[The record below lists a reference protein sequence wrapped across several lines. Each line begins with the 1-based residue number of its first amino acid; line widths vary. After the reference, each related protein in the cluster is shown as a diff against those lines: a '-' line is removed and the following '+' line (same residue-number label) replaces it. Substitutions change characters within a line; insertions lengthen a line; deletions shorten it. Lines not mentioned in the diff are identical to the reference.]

1 MNGCLRQ
8 ILRSYFRLKLIN
20 YLLLARVSKSRYSLE
35 KTLRWRTIMGILN
48 NKGNA
53 GGLAMLILLS
63 TSMILS
69 AVISATPI
77 FAAKHHSK
85 DCQGDKNCNV
95 SKSIQTTSIVSCKSN
110 GKESTNSSEKSGST
124 SCENQTNT
132 TGSLN
137 ATAFKKLTGIFG

>member
-8 ILRSYFRLKLIN
+8 ILRSYFKLKLIN

-35 KTLRWRTIMGILN
+35 KTLRRRTIMGILN

-69 AVISATPI
+69 AVILATPA